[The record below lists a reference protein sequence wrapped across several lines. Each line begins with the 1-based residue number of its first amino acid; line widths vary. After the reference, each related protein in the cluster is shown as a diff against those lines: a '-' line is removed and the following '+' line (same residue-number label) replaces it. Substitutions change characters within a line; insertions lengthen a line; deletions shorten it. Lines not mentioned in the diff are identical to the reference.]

1 MASIRVN
8 IDMDELDTYELIDE
22 LENRSLCLDDSD
34 KQKLLN
40 IISYTDSAKWKW
52 FLSIKDKFTLM
63 ELESKLGEADQIVL
77 PSKNQLKI
85 SFTNEQD

>member
-1 MASIRVN
+1 
-8 IDMDELDTYELIDE
+8 
-22 LENRSLCLDDSD
+22 
-34 KQKLLN
+34 
-40 IISYTDSAKWKW
+40 
-52 FLSIKDKFTLM
+52 M

>member
-40 IISYTDSAKWKW
+40 IISYTD
-52 FLSIKDKFTLM
+52 
-63 ELESKLGEADQIVL
+63 
-77 PSKNQLKI
+77 
-85 SFTNEQD
+85 